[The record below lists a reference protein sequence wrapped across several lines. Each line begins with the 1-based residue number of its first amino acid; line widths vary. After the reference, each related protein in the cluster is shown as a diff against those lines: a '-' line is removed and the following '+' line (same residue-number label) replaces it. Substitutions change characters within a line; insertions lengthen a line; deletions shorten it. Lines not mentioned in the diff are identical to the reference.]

1 MTNIPVILL
10 TGPCGAGKDTAL
22 ARLLARQDDTRTLLI
37 LYGVAA
43 SPLEHSPL
51 AHAVDEARLAAG
63 PACACC
69 LPGQTVAKVL
79 VDAPWRF
86 SRQGRRLFD
95 RVVVVCAEHT
105 YPQRLAAALQNDKR
119 LAQRYRLAEII
130 DAVDTAAPEPIG
142 SLAAE
147 TLFPILRESVHE

>member
-22 ARLLARQDDTRTLLI
+22 ARLSAHQDDARTLVI

-43 SPLEHSPL
+43 PTLEHDLL
-51 AHAVDEARLAAG
+51 AHAVDEAQLAAG

-105 YPQRLAAALQNDKR
+105 QPQRLAAALQNDKR
-119 LAQRYRLAEII
+119 LAQRYRLAGII
-130 DAVDTAAPEPIG
+130 DDADTVVPEPIG
-142 SLAAE
+142 SPAAG
-147 TLFPILRESVHE
+147 TLLPHPSRERP